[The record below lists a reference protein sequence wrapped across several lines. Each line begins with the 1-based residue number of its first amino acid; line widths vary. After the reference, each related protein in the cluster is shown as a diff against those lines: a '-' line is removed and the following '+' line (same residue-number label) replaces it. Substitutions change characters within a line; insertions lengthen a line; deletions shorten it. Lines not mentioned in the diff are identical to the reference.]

1 MRLFLSSLCVCLAL
15 FFFVP
20 PKPCAADR
28 LSIQAGTHLVL
39 LGNGLGSRMGRYGHF
54 ETEMHL
60 RYPSSRLF
68 IRNMCDEGNTPAF
81 RPHSARND
89 PWPFPGAEKYRTLG
103 QAKDRWGSG
112 HAGRGFYEKP
122 DQWLTR
128 LKADVIVA
136 FFGFNESFE
145 GGAGLDRFKAELAD
159 FINHTRSQKYNG
171 KTAPQLAL
179 VSPVAFE
186 NLSATH
192 GTPDGTVE
200 NTNLS
205 LYTAAMEDVAKR
217 HGVLFLNLFSV
228 TQRWMEQ
235 ASEPLTRDG
244 ALLTEAAY
252 QRLAPVLA
260 DGLFEASRGVG
271 DAGRVL
277 KLSLIHI

>member
-1 MRLFLSSLCVCLAL
+1 MRLFLGSLCVCLAL

-28 LSIQAGTHLVL
+28 LSIQDGTHLVL

-252 QRLAPVLA
+252 RRLAPVLA
-260 DGLFEASRGVG
+260 EGLFGKPRAAGEAGQILMAVR
-271 DAGRVL
+271 
-277 KLSLIHI
+277 

>member
-128 LKADVIVA
+128 LKADVIVD
-136 FFGFNESFE
+136 FFGFNESF
-145 GGAGLDRFKAELAD
+145 
-159 FINHTRSQKYNG
+159 
-171 KTAPQLAL
+171 
-179 VSPVAFE
+179 
-186 NLSATH
+186 
-192 GTPDGTVE
+192 
-200 NTNLS
+200 
-205 LYTAAMEDVAKR
+205 
-217 HGVLFLNLFSV
+217 
-228 TQRWMEQ
+228 
-235 ASEPLTRDG
+235 
-244 ALLTEAAY
+244 
-252 QRLAPVLA
+252 
-260 DGLFEASRGVG
+260 
-271 DAGRVL
+271 
-277 KLSLIHI
+277 